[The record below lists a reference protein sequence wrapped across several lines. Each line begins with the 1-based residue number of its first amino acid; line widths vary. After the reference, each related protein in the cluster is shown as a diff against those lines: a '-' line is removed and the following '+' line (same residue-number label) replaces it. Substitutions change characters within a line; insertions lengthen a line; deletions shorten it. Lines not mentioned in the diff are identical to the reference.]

1 MRTSFYNLAWRWHF
15 YAGLL
20 VAPVMILLAVTGIV
34 YLFKPQLDPLMY
46 PELLHVEAMG
56 QRLPADTLLARV
68 RETYPDAQVNQ
79 YLPPASATASAQFV
93 VQAGGNALNLF
104 MNPYTGQVLGTQ
116 HGLYNL
122 QAIARAL
129 HGELM
134 IGKVGDAVV
143 ELAAG
148 WGIVLVVSGL
158 YLWWPRGKGAAG
170 VFWPRLRSRGRVFW
184 RDLHAVV
191 GFWGSV
197 GLLFMLLTGMTWTG
211 IWGKQYAE
219 LWNRFPTGM
228 FSEIPLSDVSARTL
242 NNAARQTLPWAME
255 NTPMPMSGGDHAEH
269 MGHGSANSGPAAPQ
283 ASLQAVVETAERAG
297 VHPGYSITLPKTGTG
312 VYTVAVFADDPRNDA
327 TLHIDQY
334 TGKVLVDV
342 RYAQYGLLARA
353 TELSVML
360 HEGKMFGLANQ
371 LIVLVVCL
379 MVLLG
384 SISGLVIWWKRRPA
398 KGLGVPPLR
407 HGLPLWK
414 TAVAVMVCIGVAF
427 PLVGASLV
435 AVAVLEYGVLR
446 WVRRPKVA
454 ERLQK

>member
-20 VAPVMILLAVTGIV
+20 VAPVMILLAITGII

-46 PELLHVEAMG
+46 PHLLQVEVQEKA
-56 QRLPADTLLARV
+56 LSADAQLARV
-68 RETYPDAQVNQ
+68 QETYPGAIVDQ
-79 YLPPASATASAQFV
+79 YLPPATPDSSAQFV
-93 VQAGGNALNLF
+93 LQVNGATLDLF
-104 MNPYTGQVLGTQ
+104 INPYTGQVLGTQ

-134 IGKVGDAVV
+134 VGKVGDAVV

-158 YLWWPRGKGAAG
+158 YLWWPRGNGAAG
-170 VFWPRLRSRGRVFW
+170 ALWPRLRSRGRIFW

-191 GFWGSV
+191 GFWGSL

-228 FSEIPLSDVSARTL
+228 FSEVPLSDVKARTL
-242 NNAARQTLPWAME
+242 NDAARQTVPWALE
-255 NTPMPMSGGDHAEH
+255 TTPMPVSGGAHAEH
-269 MGHGSANSGPAAPQ
+269 MGHAGANSGPAAPQ
-283 ASLQAVVETAERAG
+283 VGLQGVVETAERAG

-334 TGKVLVDV
+334 TGQVLVDV

-353 TELSVML
+353 TELAVML

-384 SISGLVIWWKRRPA
+384 SVSGLVMWWKRRPA

-414 TAVAVMVCIGVAF
+414 TAVVVMIALGLAF
-427 PLVGASLV
+427 PLVGASLL

-446 WVRRPKVA
+446 WMRKVPETA
-454 ERLQK
+454 

>member
-20 VAPVMILLAVTGIV
+20 VAPVMILLAITGII

-46 PELLHVEAMG
+46 PHLLQVEVQEKA
-56 QRLPADTLLARV
+56 LSADAQLARV
-68 RETYPDAQVNQ
+68 QETYPGAIVDQ
-79 YLPPASATASAQFV
+79 YLPPATPDSSAQFV
-93 VQAGGNALNLF
+93 LQVNGATLDLF
-104 MNPYTGQVLGTQ
+104 INPYTGQVLGTQ

-134 IGKVGDAVV
+134 VGKVGDAVV

-158 YLWWPRGKGAAG
+158 YLWWPRGSGAG
-170 VFWPRLRSRGRVFW
+170 VLWPRLRSRGRTFW

-191 GFWGSV
+191 GFWGSL

-228 FSEIPLSDVSARTL
+228 FSEVPLSDVKARTL
-242 NNAARQTLPWAME
+242 NDAARQTVPWALE
-255 NTPMPMSGGDHAEH
+255 TTPMPMSGGAHAEH
-269 MGHGSANSGPAAPQ
+269 MGHAGANSGPAAPQ
-283 ASLQAVVETAERAG
+283 VGLQGVVETAERAG
-297 VHPGYSITLPKTGTG
+297 VHPGYSITLPKTDTG

-334 TGKVLVDV
+334 TGQVLVDV

-353 TELSVML
+353 TELAVML

-384 SISGLVIWWKRRPA
+384 SVSGLVIWWKRRPA

-414 TAVAVMVCIGVAF
+414 TAVAVMIALGLAF
-427 PLVGASLV
+427 PLVGASLL

-446 WVRRPKVA
+446 WMRKVPETA
-454 ERLQK
+454 

>member
-20 VAPVMILLAVTGIV
+20 VAPVMILLAVTGII

-46 PELLHVEAMG
+46 PHLLQVEVQEKA
-56 QRLPADTLLARV
+56 LSADAQLARV
-68 RETYPDAQVNQ
+68 HDTYPGAVVDQ
-79 YLPPASATASAQFV
+79 YLPPATPDSSAQFV
-93 VQAGGNALNLF
+93 VQVNGATLDLF
-104 MNPYTGQVLGTQ
+104 INPYTGQVLGTQ

-134 IGKVGDAVV
+134 VGKVGDAVV

-158 YLWWPRGKGAAG
+158 YLWWPRGSGGAG
-170 VFWPRLRSRGRVFW
+170 VFWPRLSSRGRAFW
-184 RDLHAVV
+184 RDLHAVI
-191 GFWGSV
+191 GFWGSL

-228 FSEIPLSDVSARTL
+228 FSEVPLSDVKARTL
-242 NNAARQTLPWAME
+242 NDAARQTVPWALE
-255 NTPMPMSGGDHAEH
+255 TTPMPMSGGAHAEH
-269 MGHGSANSGPAAPQ
+269 MGHAGADSGPAAPQ
-283 ASLQAVVETAERAG
+283 VGLQAVVDTANRAG

-334 TGKVLVDV
+334 TGQVLVDV

-353 TELSVML
+353 TELAVML

-384 SISGLVIWWKRRPA
+384 SASGLVIWWKRRPA
-398 KGLGVPPLR
+398 RGLGVPPLR

-414 TAVAVMVCIGVAF
+414 TAVAVMIALGVAF

-435 AVAVLEYGVLR
+435 LVAILEYGVLR
-446 WVRRPKVA
+446 WLRKLPEPA
-454 ERLQK
+454 

>member
-20 VAPVMILLAVTGIV
+20 VAPVMILLAITGII

-46 PELLHVEAMG
+46 PHLLQVEVQEKA
-56 QRLPADTLLARV
+56 LSADAQLARV
-68 RETYPDAQVNQ
+68 QETYPGAIVDQ
-79 YLPPASATASAQFV
+79 YLPPATSDSSAQFV
-93 VQAGGNALNLF
+93 LQVNGATLDLF
-104 MNPYTGQVLGTQ
+104 INPYTGQVLGTQ

-134 IGKVGDAVV
+134 VGKVGDAVV

-158 YLWWPRGKGAAG
+158 YLWWPRSNGAAG
-170 VFWPRLRSRGRVFW
+170 VLWPRLRSRGRTFW

-191 GFWGSV
+191 GFWGSL

-228 FSEIPLSDVSARTL
+228 FSEVPLSDVKARTL
-242 NNAARQTLPWAME
+242 NDAARQTVPWALE
-255 NTPMPMSGGDHAEH
+255 TTPMPMSGGAHAEH
-269 MGHGSANSGPAAPQ
+269 MGHAGANSGPAAPQ
-283 ASLQAVVETAERAG
+283 VGLQGVVETAERAG

-334 TGKVLVDV
+334 TGQVLVDV

-353 TELSVML
+353 TELAVML

-384 SISGLVIWWKRRPA
+384 SVSGLVIWWKRRPA

-414 TAVAVMVCIGVAF
+414 TAVTVMIALGLAF
-427 PLVGASLV
+427 PLVGASLL

-446 WVRRPKVA
+446 WMRKVPETA
-454 ERLQK
+454 

>member
-20 VAPVMILLAVTGIV
+20 VAPVMILLAVTGII

-46 PELLHVEAMG
+46 PHLLQVEVQEKA
-56 QRLPADTLLARV
+56 LSADAQLARV
-68 RETYPDAQVNQ
+68 QETYPGAIVDQ
-79 YLPPASATASAQFV
+79 YLPPATPDSSAQFV
-93 VQAGGNALNLF
+93 LQVNGATLDLF
-104 MNPYTGQVLGTQ
+104 INPYTGQVLGTQ

-134 IGKVGDAVV
+134 VGKVGDAVV

-158 YLWWPRGKGAAG
+158 YLWWPRGNGAAG
-170 VFWPRLRSRGRVFW
+170 VLWPRLRSRGRTFW

-191 GFWGSV
+191 GFWGSL

-228 FSEIPLSDVSARTL
+228 FSEVPLSDVKARTL
-242 NNAARQTLPWAME
+242 NDAARQTVPWALE
-255 NTPMPMSGGDHAEH
+255 TTPMPMSGGAHAEH
-269 MGHGSANSGPAAPQ
+269 MGHAGANSGPAAPQ
-283 ASLQAVVETAERAG
+283 VGLQGVVETAERAG

-334 TGKVLVDV
+334 TGQVLVDV

-353 TELSVML
+353 TELAVML

-384 SISGLVIWWKRRPA
+384 SVSGLVIWWKRRPA

-414 TAVAVMVCIGVAF
+414 TAVAVMIALGLAF
-427 PLVGASLV
+427 PLVGASLL

-446 WVRRPKVA
+446 WMRKVPETA
-454 ERLQK
+454 

>member
-20 VAPVMILLAVTGIV
+20 VAPVMILLAITGII

-46 PELLHVEAMG
+46 PHLLQVEVQEKA
-56 QRLPADTLLARV
+56 LSADAQLARV
-68 RETYPDAQVNQ
+68 HETYPGAIVDQ
-79 YLPPASATASAQFV
+79 YLPPASPDSSAQFV
-93 VQAGGNALNLF
+93 LQVNGATLDLF
-104 MNPYTGQVLGTQ
+104 VNPYTGQVLGTQ

-134 IGKVGDAVV
+134 VGKVGDAVV

-158 YLWWPRGKGAAG
+158 YLWWPRGNGAAG
-170 VFWPRLRSRGRVFW
+170 VLWPRLRSRGRTFW

-191 GFWGSV
+191 GFWGSL

-228 FSEIPLSDVSARTL
+228 FSEVPLSDVKARTL
-242 NNAARQTLPWAME
+242 NDAARQTVPWALE
-255 NTPMPMSGGDHAEH
+255 TTPMPMSGGAHAEH
-269 MGHGSANSGPAAPQ
+269 MGHAGANSGPAAPQ
-283 ASLQAVVETAERAG
+283 VGLQGVVDIAERAG
-297 VHPGYSITLPKTGTG
+297 VHAGYSITLPKTGTG

-334 TGKVLVDV
+334 TGQVLVDV

-353 TELSVML
+353 TELAVML

-384 SISGLVIWWKRRPA
+384 SVSGLVIWWKRRPA

-414 TAVAVMVCIGVAF
+414 TAVGVMIALGLAF
-427 PLVGASLV
+427 PLVGASLL

-446 WVRRPKVA
+446 WMRKVPETA
-454 ERLQK
+454 

>member
-20 VAPVMILLAVTGIV
+20 VAPVLILLAITGII

-46 PELLHVEAMG
+46 PHLLQVQAQETA
-56 QRLPADTLLARV
+56 LSADAQLARV
-68 RETYPDAQVNQ
+68 RETYPSAIVDQ
-79 YLPPASATASAQFV
+79 YLPPASPDSSAQFV
-93 VQAGGNALNLF
+93 LQVNGATLDLF
-104 MNPYTGQVLGTQ
+104 INPYTGQVLGTQ

-134 IGKVGDAVV
+134 VGKVGDAVV

-158 YLWWPRGKGAAG
+158 YLWWPRGSGGAG
-170 VFWPRLRSRGRVFW
+170 VFWPRLRSRGRAFW
-184 RDLHAVV
+184 RDLHAVI
-191 GFWGSV
+191 GFWGSL

-228 FSEIPLSDVSARTL
+228 FSEVPLSDVKARTL
-242 NNAARQTLPWAME
+242 NDAARQTVPWALE
-255 NTPMPMSGGDHAEH
+255 TTPMPMSGGAHAEH
-269 MGHGSANSGPAAPQ
+269 MGHAGADSGPAAPQ
-283 ASLQAVVETAERAG
+283 VGLQAVVETANRAG

-327 TLHIDQY
+327 TLHVDQY
-334 TGKVLVDV
+334 TGQVLVDV

-353 TELSVML
+353 TELAVML

-371 LIVLVVCL
+371 LIVLLVCL

-384 SISGLVIWWKRRPA
+384 SVSGLVIWWKRRPA

-414 TAVAVMVCIGVAF
+414 AAVAVMIALGVAF
-427 PLVGASLV
+427 PLVGASLLGV
-435 AVAVLEYGVLR
+435 AALEYGVLR
-446 WVRRPKVA
+446 WMRKVPEPA
-454 ERLQK
+454 

>member
-20 VAPVMILLAVTGIV
+20 VAPVMILLAITGII

-46 PELLHVEAMG
+46 PHLLQVEVQGKA
-56 QRLPADTLLARV
+56 LSADAQLARV
-68 RETYPDAQVNQ
+68 HETYPGAIVDQ
-79 YLPPASATASAQFV
+79 YLPPASPGSSAQFV
-93 VQAGGNALNLF
+93 LQANGATLDLF
-104 MNPYTGQVLGTQ
+104 VNPYTGQVLGTQ

-134 IGKVGDAVV
+134 VGKVGDAVV

-158 YLWWPRGKGAAG
+158 YLWWPRGNGAAG
-170 VFWPRLRSRGRVFW
+170 VLWPRLRSRGRAFW

-191 GFWGSV
+191 GFWGSL

-228 FSEIPLSDVSARTL
+228 FSEVPLSDVKARTL
-242 NNAARQTLPWAME
+242 NDAARQTVPWALE
-255 NTPMPMSGGDHAEH
+255 TTPMPMSGGAHAEH
-269 MGHGSANSGPAAPQ
+269 MGHAGANSGPAAPQ
-283 ASLQAVVETAERAG
+283 VGLQGVVETAKRAG

-334 TGKVLVDV
+334 TGQVLVDV

-353 TELSVML
+353 TELAVML

-384 SISGLVIWWKRRPA
+384 SVSGLVIWWKRRPA

-414 TAVAVMVCIGVAF
+414 TAVVVMIALGLAF
-427 PLVGASLV
+427 PLVGASLL

-446 WVRRPKVA
+446 WMRKVPETA
-454 ERLQK
+454 

>member
-20 VAPVMILLAVTGIV
+20 VAPVLILLAITGII

-46 PELLHVEAMG
+46 PHLLQVQAQETA
-56 QRLPADTLLARV
+56 LSADAQLARV
-68 RETYPDAQVNQ
+68 RETYPSAIVDQ
-79 YLPPASATASAQFV
+79 YLPPASPDSSAQFV
-93 VQAGGNALNLF
+93 LQVNGATLDLF
-104 MNPYTGQVLGTQ
+104 INPYTGQVLGTQ

-134 IGKVGDAVV
+134 VGKVGDAVV

-158 YLWWPRGKGAAG
+158 YLWWPRGSGGAG
-170 VFWPRLRSRGRVFW
+170 VFWPRLRSRGRAFW
-184 RDLHAVV
+184 RDLHAVI
-191 GFWGSV
+191 GFWGSL

-228 FSEIPLSDVSARTL
+228 FSEVPLSDVKARTL
-242 NNAARQTLPWAME
+242 NDAARQTVPWALE
-255 NTPMPMSGGDHAEH
+255 TTPMPMSGGAHAEH
-269 MGHGSANSGPAAPQ
+269 MGHAGADSGPAAPQ
-283 ASLQAVVETAERAG
+283 VGLQAVVETANRAG

-327 TLHIDQY
+327 TLHVDQY
-334 TGKVLVDV
+334 TGQVLVDV

-353 TELSVML
+353 TELAVML

-371 LIVLVVCL
+371 LIVLLVCL

-384 SISGLVIWWKRRPA
+384 SVSGLVIWWKRRPA

-414 TAVAVMVCIGVAF
+414 TAVAVMIALGVAF
-427 PLVGASLV
+427 PLVGASLL
-435 AVAVLEYGVLR
+435 AVAALEYGVLR
-446 WVRRPKVA
+446 WMRKVPEPA
-454 ERLQK
+454 